1 MSEII
6 EDGIAHVAGAKGPD
20 MTFPE
25 AMELAQKAETQLR
38 EGATACLWLA
48 MDTETINPEMDQT
61 TREQLLRLSG
71 VGELP
76 TDAHIPA
83 IRLGLVR
90 QALKCDGDF
99 TRNQFSSVVA
109 AALDIRPLI
118 EALPESEREQYA
130 DVLELADAQAANQ
143 QPSEADISP

>member
-6 EDGIAHVAGAKGPD
+6 EDGIAHVAGAKELD

-25 AMELAQKAETQLR
+25 AMELAQKAGTPPR

-48 MDTETINPEMDQT
+48 MDTETISPKMDQT

-76 TDAHIPA
+76 TEAHIPA

-90 QALKCDGDF
+90 KALKYDGDF

-109 AALDIRPLI
+109 ALLDIRPLI